1 MGGKRASQGDAGLK
15 CSAQK
20 AETRVFSVMHNEYD
34 QQVRIRSLFSLHT
47 IVAVLGLLVSSPLPV
62 LSGVYDGP
70 PNDGWSNSLRQR
82 PSTYSIDS
90 PGKVP
95 AWAPRGLTTAEL
107 HALRALCLSG
117 INANGIW
124 GSDRINIAIITL
136 AFGSDWPD
144 SPSAAAYKV
153 CSYAGSI
160 NPRRS

>member
-1 MGGKRASQGDAGLK
+1 MIWVEIALRIE
-15 CSAQK
+15 
-20 AETRVFSVMHNEYD
+20 AETGVFSEMHNEYD
-34 QQVRIRSLFSLHT
+34 QKVPIRSLFSLHA
-47 IVAVLGLLVSSPLPV
+47 IVAALGLLVSSPLPA

-70 PNDGWSNSLRQR
+70 PNEGWSHSLRQR

-95 AWAPRGLTTAEL
+95 AWTPRGLTTAEL

-117 INANGIW
+117 LNANGIW
-124 GSDRINIAIITL
+124 GSDRINIAITYL

-144 SPSAAAYKV
+144 NPSATAYKV

-160 NPRRS
+160 HPRRS